1 MSEKVIMLCEE
12 CSKGNLKNVQK
23 LIKGT
28 RFSRGVSVNSVSTVK
43 ISMLSGMTPLM
54 SAAMFGRVYVAE
66 YLISIGADVNAR
78 SLGSENTALVY
89 AASNNN
95 QEIVKLLLKSNADKT
110 LKNRDGLTALD
121 YAIKNKYAS
130 IISLLEDTPRSEK
143 HGSSE
148 IVSMLNT
155 AQADAPVSEK
165 PAKPEEAAISVK
177 TEVIHI
183 PEQQLITLRLLL
195 GGARAW
201 GSLNGNPLG
210 KEYPQYNK
218 VREIGK
224 SALSRNGDDGL
235 KTIMEQIRSD
245 GSDLYT
251 YLDLMWNNLQ
261 NDEYLI
267 KKLQK

>member
-1 MSEKVIMLCEE
+1 MSENVIRLCEE
-12 CSKGNLKNVQK
+12 CSKGNLNNVKK
-23 LIKGT
+23 LLKGSLFT
-28 RFSRGVSVNSVSTVK
+28 KGVPVNGVSTVK

-54 SAAMFGRVYVAE
+54 CASMFGRVYVAE
-66 YLISIGADVNAR
+66 YLISMGADVNAR
-78 SLGSENTALVY
+78 SLGSENTALIY

-95 QEIVKLLLKSNADKT
+95 QEIVKLLLYNNADKT

-121 YAIKNKYAS
+121 FAEKNKYPS
-130 IISLLEDTPRSEK
+130 IISLLRDLSLSEK
-143 HGSSE
+143 YNFTE
-148 IVSMLNT
+148 TVSMLNT
-155 AQADAPVSEK
+155 ASPAVHVSEK
-165 PAKPEEAAISVK
+165 PVKTEEAAIPVK
-177 TEVIHI
+177 TEVIQI
-183 PEQQLITLRLLL
+183 TEQQLITLRLLL

-218 VREIGK
+218 ICEIGENAFSK
-224 SALSRNGDDGL
+224 NGDAAL
-235 KTIMEQIRSD
+235 KAIMNKIRSD

-261 NDEYLI
+261 NDEYLT